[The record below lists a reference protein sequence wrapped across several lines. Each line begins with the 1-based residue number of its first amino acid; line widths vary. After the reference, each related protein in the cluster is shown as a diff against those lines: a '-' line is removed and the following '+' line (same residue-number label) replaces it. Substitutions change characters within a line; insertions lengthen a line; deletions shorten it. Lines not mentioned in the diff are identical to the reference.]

1 MTSMLDQAIVDAH
14 ALREAALKNA
24 EQAIIEKYAP
34 EIKSAVESLLEGSR
48 FSVGQTVYYE
58 GRPATI
64 VTEID
69 DGQIGIREMNGDKA
83 YLVNE
88 SDLQET
94 ESTIITEAE
103 LDEEVVNEEEKFEEG
118 IPLAATD
125 GMNEMCGDNHE
136 SVSYEGHAPKCP
148 ASDEELMFEFTLQD
162 FQEDM
167 EPVQEEMGD
176 PPVEE
181 SPPPGEDAT
190 TSDVDIDSLL
200 EEKEDPLSEIMKLL
214 EEFNEEEE
222 KEEEEVLEEEKEAD
236 MGAEKH
242 GWVETNEATLT
253 YDHEMQ
259 KAKEALEEK
268 EEEKKELEEN
278 FKNLAES
285 VQTIEEQN
293 KKLSTVI
300 DELSGK
306 LQETLL
312 SNAKLVYSNR
322 TLTDASLNERQKNK
336 IVEAIS
342 KARSV
347 EEAKTL
353 QETLKTTVGTTK
365 KGPQSLSES
374 VSRKSNLSS
383 MISRS
388 NNKNNNMQVDNFA
401 EKMKR
406 LAGIK

>member
-1 MTSMLDQAIVDAH
+1 MLDQAIVDAQ

-34 EIKSAVESLLEGSR
+34 EIKSAVESLLEESR

-58 GRPATI
+58 GRPATV

-69 DGQIGIREMNGDKA
+69 DGQIGIREMNGNKA

-103 LDEEVVNEEEKFEEG
+103 LDEEVVNEEERFEEG

-125 GMNEMCGDNHE
+125 GMNEMCGDTNE
-136 SVSYEGHAPKCP
+136 SVSYGNNAPKCP
-148 ASDEELMFEFTLQD
+148 SEGQELVFEFTLQD
-162 FQEDM
+162 FKEDI
-167 EPVQEEMGD
+167 EPMQEEAEDTLVQDVAPPEDPEAGD
-176 PPVEE
+176 DL
-181 SPPPGEDAT
+181 GIGD
-190 TSDVDIDSLL
+190 LL
-200 EEKEDPLSEIMKLL
+200 EEKDGDPLSEIMKLL

-222 KEEEEVLEEEKEAD
+222 KDEEEVLEEKVEAD
-236 MGAEKH
+236 MGAGKH
-242 GWVETNEATLT
+242 GWVTTNEGTLD
-253 YDHEMQ
+253 YDQEMQ

-268 EEEKKELEEN
+268 EDEKKELEESI
-278 FKNLAES
+278 KTLS
-285 VQTIEEQN
+285 KSIQSIEKEN

-300 DELSGK
+300 DELGNK

-322 TLTDASLNERQKNK
+322 TLNDASLNERQKNK
-336 IVEAIS
+336 IVEAIG

-353 QETLKTTVGTTK
+353 QETLKTTVGTNK

-388 NNKNNNMQVDNFA
+388 NKNNNNIQVDNFA